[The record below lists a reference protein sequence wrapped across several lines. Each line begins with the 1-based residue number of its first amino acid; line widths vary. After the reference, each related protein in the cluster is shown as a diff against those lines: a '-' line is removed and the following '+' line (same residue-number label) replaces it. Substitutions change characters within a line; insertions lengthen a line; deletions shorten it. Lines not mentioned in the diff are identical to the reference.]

1 MPKIRKIVGYA
12 KIAAGEV
19 IERPASVVK
28 ELMEN
33 AIDAE
38 ASQIFITL
46 GNAGKDLIQIVDNG
60 KGIPEDDLE
69 IAFQRYTSSKIQNA
83 DQLEEIES
91 LGFRGEALA
100 SIAAVSQIEIIS
112 RPASQLYA
120 ICLELDEGKLQL
132 KEARG
137 SPYGT
142 TIKIKNL
149 FFNLP
154 VRQKFLRTNRV
165 ELGHIT
171 DVITRYS
178 LAYPLIHFKLIH
190 NSLTLINS
198 PAWKSPATATP
209 ESSLPIEAY
218 GFSLQTIYGKKITS
232 QMLPLEYRDLDL
244 TLCGYF
250 GLPGVARSDKGA
262 SSLFVNK
269 RLVTNRAISGVITE
283 AYKDYLMK
291 HRYPFYVVFIEV
303 SPKTVDFNVHP
314 SKKIV
319 KFLHEQKFMTDLR
332 LVISRLIKQ
341 HFQQSHIQNNRP
353 SNTPQSPTKRANDY
367 WSVQGNGKPQSTPK
381 EHPSSLSGS
390 SSRTSPSGIRPKTP
404 SPSNSP
410 PHPRATGTNSGP
422 ATVQTHFHSSKT
434 QPLGLKV
441 PTSTTIP
448 LNSSGMSK
456 TEEQKPSGGISLEQF
471 SLERPSIPVKQ
482 LPSLHYLSTGIQA
495 GDTYLIF
502 QNEEGLVLIDQHAA
516 HERIN
521 YEKVEHSFAQEKV
534 SIQQLLAPMK
544 MNVAP
549 NEVDF
554 IKEVIPQMKQYGF
567 DIDHFGGQFFL
578 VRTIPAFLSKK
589 TLSETF
595 ITDTCLDL
603 LRMGKGQAFTDLKR
617 EIIQYLACHMSI
629 TAGEE
634 IWDRAR
640 IQRLVQEL
648 DNCNNPHHCAHG
660 RPTYIKIP
668 YPELDKWFHR
678 TV

>member
-1 MPKIRKIVGYA
+1 MPKICKIVGYA

-28 ELMEN
+28 ELLEN

-38 ASQIFITL
+38 ATQIFITV
-46 GNAGKDLIQIVDNG
+46 GNAGKDLIQILDNG
-60 KGIPEDDLE
+60 AGIPEDDMV
-69 IAFQRYTSSKIQNA
+69 IAFHRYTSSKIQNA

-112 RPASQLYA
+112 RPASQPYA
-120 ICLELDEGKLQL
+120 ICLELDEGKLQS
-132 KEARG
+132 EEQCG
-137 SPYGT
+137 SPQGT

-190 NSLTLINS
+190 NGLTLINS
-198 PAWKSPATATP
+198 PAWKSSTISKEKPQS
-209 ESSLPIEAY
+209 EQSLPIEAY
-218 GFSLQTIYGKKITS
+218 GYSLQTIYGKKVTS
-232 QMLPLEYRDLDL
+232 QMIPVEYADLDL
-244 TLCGYF
+244 KLYGYF
-250 GLPGVARSDKGA
+250 GLPGVARSEKGA
-262 SSLFVNK
+262 ASLFVNN
-269 RLVTNRAISGVITE
+269 RLVTNKMISEVITD

-291 HRYPFYVVFIEV
+291 HRYPFFVIFIEV

-319 KFLHEQKFMTDLR
+319 KFLNEQKFMTDLR
-332 LVISRLIKQ
+332 HIVFRLIKQ
-341 HFQQSHIQNNRP
+341 HFQQSHIQNNRT
-353 SNTPQSPTKRANDY
+353 SNTLPPSTKSANDY
-367 WSVQGNGKPQSTPK
+367 WSVQGKFIAPSSPQV
-381 EHPSSLSGS
+381 HPSVSES
-390 SSRTSPSGIRPKTP
+390 RPKTKTKASSKSTPYPP
-404 SPSNSP
+404 SAGSKF
-410 PHPRATGTNSGP
+410 GP
-422 ATVQTHFHSSKT
+422 TTVQTHFHSTKKQS
-434 QPLGLKV
+434 LSLKV
-441 PTSTTIP
+441 PTSTTIL
-448 LNSSGMSK
+448 LNSLGGSK
-456 TEEQKPSGGISLEQF
+456 TDEKTPSGGTSLDQVSLE
-471 SLERPSIPVKQ
+471 LPSIPVKQ
-482 LPSLHYLSTGIQA
+482 LPPLHYLSTGIQA
-495 GDTYLIF
+495 GETYLIF

-521 YEKVEHSFAQEKV
+521 YEKVERSFEQDKV
-534 SIQQLLAPMK
+534 SIQQLLAPIK
-544 MNVAP
+544 MDVAP

-554 IKEVIPQMKQYGF
+554 IKEVIPQIKQYGF
-567 DIDHFGGQFFL
+567 DIDHFGGQSFI

-603 LRMGKGQAFTDLKR
+603 LRLGKGQAFTDLKR

-634 IWDRAR
+634 IWDRSR
-640 IQRLVQEL
+640 IQRLVQDL
-648 DNCNNPHHCAHG
+648 DNCSNPHHCAHG

-668 YPELDKWFHR
+668 YQELDKWFHR